1 MSTELLPCPWCGGEK
16 TKDRRGPEYWIGRIE
31 DCKYEPDKIFIY
43 LGHLKKAIADANR
56 RVPSRTEAEAVRL
69 LMEMH
74 GEGYDGDLPVTVG
87 EFLHGLGM
95 VGGDDWA
102 PDDHAFCARYG
113 EVDGDT
119 SKPST
124 E

>member
-1 MSTELLPCPWCGGEK
+1 MELERCPRCGGEK

-69 LMEMH
+69 LMDELWRNTDID
-74 GEGYDGDLPVTVG
+74 EELFDVG
-87 EFLHGLGM
+87 KVRDFLKPLGL
-95 VGGDDWA
+95 DAQTDRETDA
-102 PDDHAFCARYG
+102 AFRARYG
-113 EVDGDT
+113 EVET
-119 SKPST
+119 
-124 E
+124 